1 MRIRNTI
8 IALVLLAIVGGYAL
22 IVSRYSKPEEEA
34 QKLLTVRTTDIAKI
48 ELRYSDRDIV
58 VERSKGGGWR
68 IVKPIGTDADQTTCN
83 NLAGAIAGATVTKTV
98 EEKTAN
104 LAPFGLDKPATVVT
118 VTTFDGKTL
127 PGIEV
132 GKTTPVGFSAYVKL
146 ADKPAVMLTSS
157 AFPPGM
163 NKTVDQ
169 LRNRELMSFKVDEV
183 TKLVLTRDNGQM
195 IEVDRD
201 GDNWKIVK
209 PSPYLADAT
218 QVRQIL
224 STLDNT
230 KIADFISDAPGNVA
244 QYGLEKPHLVATVY
258 FGKNAAT
265 QSLLFGFKQSEEGK
279 DGIYVRRGERAP
291 VYTVH
296 EFVMGQVDKDLL
308 ALRDKSI
315 LNLKPA
321 DIAGIDVKRAS
332 GAYTL
337 KRDAKGKWSVI
348 EGGKTSPA
356 ETPVV
361 ERFVYELQELKAAS
375 IIADPMPSLA
385 PFGMDHPTIEI
396 AVSAADGKQLAELKL
411 AKLMVKPAASPGEP
425 PGEPEPEYYATAST
439 SKAVYSLNDFIYGL
453 LDKTAEQF
461 LGKGEP
467 AASASPAG
475 K

>member
-22 IVSRYSKPEEEA
+22 MVGRYTKPEEA
-34 QKLLTVRTTDIAKI
+34 QKLLSIKPTDIAKV
-48 ELRYSDRDIV
+48 ELRYPDRDIV
-58 VERSKGGGWR
+58 VERPKGGAWR

-98 EEKTAN
+98 EEKAAS
-104 LAPFGLDKPATVVT
+104 LAPFGLDKPATVIT

-132 GKTTPVGFSAYVKL
+132 GTTTPVGFSAYVKL
-146 ADKPAVMLTSS
+146 AGKPAVMLTSS

-169 LRNRELMSFKVDEV
+169 LRNRELMSFKVDDV
-183 TKLVLTRDNGQM
+183 TKLVLTRDNGQVT
-195 IEVDRD
+195 ELDRD
-201 GDNWKIVK
+201 GDQWKIVK
-209 PSPYLADAT
+209 PTSYLADAT

-224 STLDNT
+224 STLDNAR
-230 KIADFISDAPGNVA
+230 IADFISDAPANVA

-258 FGKNAAT
+258 FGKDSAT
-265 QSLLFGFKQSEEGK
+265 QSLLFGFKQTEEGK

-296 EFVMGQVDKDLL
+296 EFVLGQVDKDVL
-308 ALRDKSI
+308 ALRDKTI

-321 DIAGIDVKRAS
+321 DIVNIDVKRAS

-356 ETPVV
+356 DKPVV
-361 ERFVYELQELKAAS
+361 ERFVYELQELKGTS
-375 IIADPMPSLA
+375 IIADPMPKPA
-385 PFGMDHPTIEI
+385 PFGMDHPTIDI
-396 AVSAADGKQLAELKL
+396 AVSGADGKQLAELKL
-411 AKLMVKPAASPGEP
+411 AKLMVKPAASPDEAPAEP
-425 PGEPEPEYYATAST
+425 RPEYYATAST
-439 SKAVYSLNDFIYGL
+439 GKAVYSLSDFIYGL

-461 LGKGEP
+461 LAKSEP
-467 AASASPAG
+467 AASASPA
-475 K
+475 KK